1 MRSPLTLRVKLQGN
15 DVVSKLLMLLPVLLA
30 SPALAESKKDS
41 ADPNKKICKYERET
55 SSRIVSKRI
64 CMTRAEWDEQA
75 RQAAEVM
82 EKRNR
87 VSMGA
92 NRPN

>member
-1 MRSPLTLRVKLQGN
+1 M
-15 DVVSKLLMLLPVLLA
+15 SKFLMLLPVLLV
-30 SPALAESKKDS
+30 SPAVAETKNDS

-55 SSRIVSKRI
+55 SSRIVSKKI

-75 RQAAEVM
+75 RQAAEM
-82 EKRNR
+82 MDKRNR
-87 VSMGA
+87 VSLGA

>member
-1 MRSPLTLRVKLQGN
+1 
-15 DVVSKLLMLLPVLLA
+15 MLLPLLLA
-30 SPALAESKKDS
+30 SPAMAESKKEP

-55 SSRIVSKRI
+55 SSRIISKKV

-87 VSMGA
+87 VSLGA
-92 NRPN
+92 NRP